1 MIRKY
6 LYSEKGQAS
15 VLLALAFIVLL
26 GFTALAIDGGMVYAN
41 RRHMQNATDAASLAG
56 GSAVAM
62 YLENHYI
69 IYDEWNCND
78 PRVISAQT
86 NSTNGG
92 KIVAVK
98 SASVNDYSIDYD
110 ISDGNGVDTDCIQG
124 HDNGAWIEK
133 YIDVKTYITSDTPT
147 AFAHFV
153 YNSPLRNTV
162 EAVTRVRPRIPLGFG
177 NAIVSLEDNCD
188 EGGIDFDGTNDV
200 QVTGGGI
207 FSNSCLDTRGGV
219 TVHVLGGERIS
230 CKQPDCYD
238 DHGASGAVSP
248 TPRENV
254 GRSLPK
260 ESYEIQQEPEC
271 SKLPARGNYDG
282 SGTLWPGQYDRIRIQ
297 NDDHE
302 LKPGL
307 YCVTNE
313 FTING
318 GTTAGTGVTIY
329 MKNGDFHTSGNAT
342 TSLTAPPVW
351 NCGDPCDKFYAIPG
365 VLVYLAEGNTGEAT
379 LLGTEDSDYM
389 GLVYVPSGTI
399 EAGGTSSL
407 LGEIHAQLIG
417 NNVKIHGNTS
427 IEINFNDRLNYQIP
441 ASLDLNK

>member
-1 MIRKY
+1 MKRKH
-6 LYSEKGQAS
+6 LSSENGQA
-15 VLLALAFIVLL
+15 VILLALAFIALL

-41 RRHMQNATDAASLAG
+41 RRHMQNASDASSLAG

-62 YLENHYI
+62 YLENHYV
-69 IYDEWNCND
+69 IYNDWNCND
-78 PRVISAQT
+78 SRVIRAQS

-92 KIVAVK
+92 KIAAVN
-98 SASVNDYSIDYD
+98 SASINAYSIDYD
-110 ISDGNGVDTDCIQG
+110 VSDGNGVDTDCIQG
-124 HDNGAWIEK
+124 HDNGAWIER

-147 AFAHFV
+147 AFAQFV
-153 YNSPLRNTV
+153 YNGPLRNTV
-162 EAVTRVRPRIPLGFG
+162 EAVTRVRPRMPLAFG
-177 NAIVSLEDNCD
+177 NAIVALGEDCGED
-188 EGGIDFDGTNDV
+188 GIEFDGTNVV
-200 QVTGGGI
+200 QVRGGGI

-219 TVHVLGGERIS
+219 TVEVIGGDTIS

-248 TPRENV
+248 SPRENV

-260 ESYEIQQEPEC
+260 ESYAVDIPNC
-271 SKLPARGNYDG
+271 TGMTSYGNYDD
-282 SGTLWPGQYDRIRIQ
+282 SGTLKPGIYDRIRIQ
-297 NDDHE
+297 NGDHE
-302 LKPGL
+302 LKQGL
-307 YCVTNE
+307 YCVSNE

-318 GTTAGTGVTIY
+318 GTVVGTGVTIY

-342 TSLTAPPVW
+342 TRLTAPPARS
-351 NCGDPCDKFYAIPG
+351 CGDPCNDTNRGIPG

-379 LLGTEDSDYM
+379 LLGTEDSEYY

-407 LGEIHAQLIG
+407 LGELHAQLVG
-417 NNVKIHGNTS
+417 NDIKIHGNTT
-427 IEINFNDRLNYQIP
+427 ININFNDKLNYQIP